1 MPPTFE
7 IDGLR
12 VGALIG
18 AGSWADV
25 HEGIRIDSGE
35 TVAVKVLRPRVVEDE
50 TSIARMMQEAR
61 LCWLLDHP
69 NVVRVH
75 EWGLH
80 PSRRVYLVM
89 ERLHGETCDERI
101 RRVGPMTPRATLDVA
116 RGITLGLLAI
126 HQRAVHRDIKPSNVF
141 LCREYT
147 DHRAVKILDLG
158 IAALP
163 TNDPERLVHTAQGE
177 VVGTPSYSPPE
188 RFRGAP
194 ADVRTDLYALGAVL
208 YECLA
213 GVPAYSGHAMHV
225 AVQVC
230 RATQPPTLDRDDVP
244 DGLRTL
250 IARLMDPRADARP
263 ESAEEVLA
271 ALDALEERVDIER
284 WAARHSTRSGEPA
297 AVAPTAESFLAAVLR
312 TVLQHFHA
320 DHVPREI
327 RVAVDEISRLSDQLE
342 RAQAARDEAQEA
354 ATRIGRALHS
364 QADELGARLR
374 SANTAVTAQRAL
386 LDDAATRLRTLRGEL
401 DDIDGTFAMRCDAFE
416 SFTRDALERART
428 LAEPVETGGQ
438 QGRQVQERLA
448 ELDGLAARRA
458 HLARVERRTRDEVE
472 AARRGLAERMAEAG
486 ALRRAL
492 TAVEVEK
499 ASTLFLRE
507 GEARAQA
514 EEAERLH
521 LDRQHARQS
530 IGLLMHRML
539 FAD

>member
-1 MPPTFE
+1 MSTPFE

-12 VGALIG
+12 VGELIG

-25 HEGIRIDSGE
+25 HEGVRVETGE
-35 TVAVKVLRPRVVEDE
+35 PVAVKVLRPRVVEDE
-50 TSIARMMQEAR
+50 TSAARMMQEAR

-69 NVVRVH
+69 NVVRVYD
-75 EWGLH
+75 WGLH

-89 ERLHGETCDERI
+89 ERLHGETCEERI
-101 RRVGPMTPRATLDVA
+101 RRAGPMTLRATLDVA
-116 RGITLGLLAI
+116 RGVTLGLLAI

-141 LCREYT
+141 LCREYA
-147 DHRAVKILDLG
+147 DHRAVRILDLG

-163 TNDPERLVHTAQGE
+163 TNDPERLVHTEQGE

-194 ADVRTDLYALGAVL
+194 ADIRTDLYALGAVL

-213 GVPAYSGHAMHV
+213 GVAAYSGHPMHV
-225 AVQVC
+225 AVQIC
-230 RATQPPTLDRDDVP
+230 RATQAPTLDRDDVP
-244 DGLRTL
+244 DGLRAL
-250 IARLMDPRADARP
+250 IARLMDPRPEARP

-284 WAARHSTRSGEPA
+284 WAARHSAHGSEPA
-297 AVAPTAESFLAAVLR
+297 AIASTAESFLAAVLR
-312 TVLQHFHA
+312 TVMQHFHP
-320 DHVPREI
+320 DHVPHEI
-327 RVAVDEISRLSDQLE
+327 RVAIDAISRLSSQLE

-354 ATRIGRALHS
+354 ATRLGRALHA
-364 QADELGARLR
+364 QADELSGRLR
-374 SANTAVTAQRAL
+374 SANSAVAAQRAL
-386 LDDAATRLRTLRGEL
+386 LDGAATRLHALRGEL
-401 DDIDGTFAMRCDAFE
+401 DGIDGLFAMRADAFE
-416 SFTRDALERART
+416 SFTRDALERARSLT
-428 LAEPVETGGQ
+428 EPMETGGA
-438 QGRQVQERLA
+438 QGRQVRERLT
-448 ELDGLAARRA
+448 ELDGLAAQRA
-458 HLARVERRTRDEVE
+458 QFARMELRTREELE
-472 AARRGLAERMAEAG
+472 AARRGLAERMAETG

-499 ASTLFLRE
+499 MSALFLRE

-521 LDRQHARQS
+521 LDRQHARQA

-539 FAD
+539 FTD